1 MYMLDDEY
9 MPLLGITYD
18 VTADDSITV
27 NNIFDKFFG
36 LMPTDKVKDI
46 FIAHRFCTTMTIEE
60 YQKYQYFYGLCV
72 VFNYTKG
79 KTLESQIE
87 KLFRRV
93 FPAIYS
99 VVRKKNSFN
108 IMDYT
113 FLYLD
118 ADGLTIMDKKAFS
131 SKAIALSFFILNKWG
146 DKDKEAYKFA
156 ETLYKIVLSDKNT
169 IVNAHMVECKKHE
182 IDQERK
188 AVESFFNTERI
199 EMCFDR
205 IYGMYHIIF
214 DMLFAELGLKDRTL
228 SDSINI
234 KKIIRDKSINI
245 DCVVDI
251 LSYNNAI
258 LLITLERYIVF

>member
-1 MYMLDDEY
+1 MYILDDDEY
-9 MPLLGITYD
+9 MPLLAMTYA
-18 VTADDSITV
+18 VTAGDSIVV
-27 NNIFDKFFG
+27 NNIFDKFLG

-72 VFNYTKG
+72 VFNYTKD

-87 KLFRRV
+87 KLFRSV

-118 ADGLTIMDKKAFS
+118 ADGLTIMDKQAFS

-146 DKDKEAYKFA
+146 D
-156 ETLYKIVLSDKNT
+156 
-169 IVNAHMVECKKHE
+169 
-182 IDQERK
+182 
-188 AVESFFNTERI
+188 
-199 EMCFDR
+199 
-205 IYGMYHIIF
+205 
-214 DMLFAELGLKDRTL
+214 
-228 SDSINI
+228 
-234 KKIIRDKSINI
+234 
-245 DCVVDI
+245 
-251 LSYNNAI
+251 
-258 LLITLERYIVF
+258 